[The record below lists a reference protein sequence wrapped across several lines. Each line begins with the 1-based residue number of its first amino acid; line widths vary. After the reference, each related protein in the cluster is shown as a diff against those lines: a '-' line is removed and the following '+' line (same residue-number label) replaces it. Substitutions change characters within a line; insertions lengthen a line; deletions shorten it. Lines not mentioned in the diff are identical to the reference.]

1 MWCWEW
7 WYDNDDCTL
16 YFFVFIKRAY
26 TRLRATKI
34 EHNNND
40 DDDDDCSPIFEKW
53 VFSLLKILCR
63 NLSFDEANW

>member
-1 MWCWEW
+1 MRKCGVG
-7 WYDNDDCTL
+7 NDGMTMTTPLSL

-40 DDDDDCSPIFEKW
+40 DDDDDCSPIFE
-53 VFSLLKILCR
+53 
-63 NLSFDEANW
+63 NESFVN